1 MICTKSKVDGLDV
14 LSIQYSDDSF
24 VTFFEDGKVELNLP
38 CRNLFDPNYGKTFL
52 AEKDLSGMAEKKMIS
67 VCDGKRK
74 LTPRCRKMFFEED
87 YI

>member
-38 CRNLFDPNYGKTFL
+38 CRNLFNPNYGKPFL
-52 AEKDLSGMAEKKMIS
+52 AEKKMIS
-67 VCDGKRK
+67 ICDGKRK
-74 LTPRCRKMFFEED
+74 LTPRCRNMFFE
-87 YI
+87 